1 MDGGDP
7 GLAAL
12 RLIEGYIFFC
22 VAHQVPP
29 PPQKKKPAEKTRLLF
44 WVFGE
49 RVFFF
54 RRLIVGY
61 QLSMMSYIS
70 NF

>member
-29 PPQKKKPAEKTRLLF
+29 PPKKKPAEKTRLLF

>member
-29 PPQKKKPAEKTRLLF
+29 PPQKKKASWENEVVVLSVWR
-44 WVFGE
+44 E
-49 RVFFF
+49 FFF
-54 RRLIVGY
+54 SVDSL
-61 QLSMMSYIS
+61 
-70 NF
+70 